1 MSGPAPAVA
10 AVRHAVRHAIDDLP
24 AGARVLVAGSGGA
37 DSTALAAATAFLS
50 TASRGPGI
58 RAGFACVDHAWGDYS
73 AEQAHRAAKAAEE
86 LGLQPAVVLSAPAPR
101 SEGAAR
107 DARRAALLAEAGCQG
122 ATAILLAHTLDDQAE
137 TVLLRLGRGSGARSL
152 SGISPHTGIWR
163 RPLLGLRRDVVRA
176 SCDALKLPVWDDPTN
191 ADPGFARSRV
201 RHEALPALER
211 CLGPGIAESLARS
224 ADLLRADADALEA
237 LAAEQAR
244 CNPTLH
250 VAQLLPLAPAIRSRV
265 LRAAALAAGSP
276 ATALTAGHVA
286 AVDALVTRW
295 RGQGPLQLP
304 GGVTAVRSD
313 GRIEL
318 LHGAPTDER
327 PRSEMSQTR
336 R

>member
-50 TASRGPGI
+50 STSRGPGI
-58 RAGFACVDHAWGDYS
+58 RAGFACVDHAWGDGS
-73 AEQAHRAAKAAEE
+73 AAQAHRAAEAAEE
-86 LGLQPAVVLSAPAPR
+86 LGLYPAVVLSAPAAR

-107 DARRAALLAEAGCQG
+107 DARREALLAEAARQS

-152 SGISPHTGIWR
+152 SGMAPHTGIWR
-163 RPLLGLRRDVVRA
+163 RPLLRLRREVVRA
-176 SCDALKLPVWDDPTN
+176 SCAALELPVWDDPTN
-191 ADPGFARSRV
+191 ADPSFARSRV
-201 RHEALPALER
+201 RHEVLPLLER
-211 CLGPGIAESLARS
+211 HLGPGIAESLART

-244 CNPTLH
+244 HNPLLH
-250 VAQLLPLAPAIRSRV
+250 VGQLQPLAPAIRSRV
-265 LRAAALAAGSP
+265 LRAAVIAAGSP

-286 AVDALVTRW
+286 ALDALVTHW

-304 GGVTAVRSD
+304 GGVTAVRRD

-318 LHGAPTDER
+318 LQGAPTDER

-336 R
+336 